1 MRKGNVVS
9 DQPVAVKMLD
19 GFLNAKRLDI
29 AENGSVLRFGDVTMT
44 IEPNKS
50 ATKDSAKICRRCHQ
64 GGRSMMPCVK
74 ACMRSCAALLLAAAA
89 LMGAGP
95 AGAQAPHPAAASPF
109 AGMGQ
114 SQDQPVQI
122 EAATLEVRDKNKTA
136 TFSGN
141 VQVVQGD
148 TTMKCQSL
156 VVFYGQEVG
165 IGPEGAAA
173 APAAPAAKSTP
184 GMPQNAQNIRRIE
197 ARGGVTVITKD
208 QNASGD
214 LGIYDLKTKTIT
226 LERQCGGQPGPER
239 HSRRAGRGRHR
250 NRHRSGRIRQYRSGR
265 PRRRAAE
272 PGPGA

>member
-1 MRKGNVVS
+1 M
-9 DQPVAVKMLD
+9 
-19 GFLNAKRLDI
+19 
-29 AENGSVLRFGDVTMT
+29 
-44 IEPNKS
+44 
-50 ATKDSAKICRRCHQ
+50 
-64 GGRSMMPCVK
+64 
-74 ACMRSCAALLLAAAA
+74 ACMKPRMGSCAAFLLAAVA
-89 LMGAGP
+89 LTGAGP
-95 AGAQAPHPAAASPF
+95 AGAQGPHGGAASPF
-109 AGMGQ
+109 QGMGQ

-141 VQVVQGD
+141 VSVVQGD

-165 IGPEGAAA
+165 IGADA
-173 APAAPAAKSTP
+173 APAATAAKSSP

-226 LERQCGGQPGPER
+226 LSGNVVVSQGQNVIHGERVVVDTVTGTARVESGSTAAAGLGAAPQSRVRALIQPGKAQNG
-239 HSRRAGRGRHR
+239 SQT
-250 NRHRSGRIRQYRSGR
+250 NFMTL
-265 PRRRAAE
+265 
-272 PGPGA
+272 GPGKTN